1 MGGLGVVGTRVA
13 RWTVGR
19 VVPGHICYVTDAEL
33 RDRLASGTGRAYL
46 AGGKI
51 TSAYLESS
59 WLRLI
64 SRWEDTTP
72 EELAAIIKADMA
84 RIGKVI
90 KNAGIHADKLQI
102 SSGGLIRNSET

>member
-1 MGGLGVVGTRVA
+1 MRVLNGA
-13 RWTVGR
+13 DMKEKFFNAG
-19 VVPGHICYVTDAEL
+19 A
-33 RDRLASGTGRAYL
+33 LAIG
-46 AGGKI
+46 
-51 TSAYLESS
+51 SS
-59 WLRLI
+59 
-64 SRWEDTTP
+64 P